1 MDSTMFNPYHPGASA
16 GVVSILAKDLSASFT
31 HRALPL
37 SDLGH
42 NKASAEAHLHR
53 FDPVQTS
60 ASKARAFLECGIA
73 CLLQGE
79 TLAAFGYFKN
89 AAGISCDDPGL
100 YLLTLCYGLHCLF
113 LTYYWAAGSQ
123 TVPADE
129 MDPLYDLQKALPF
142 WVNRIIRVE
151 QSVGWSAACQVR
163 RLLEQQRAAV
173 SHPIGSSQQLQT
185 VQKLEWDIEYLVSSG
200 VPFQTTAPL
209 LLEMAGLHRRAS
221 RSASHAEAMVLQ
233 LRHEYSRVGDIV
245 GIAHCEVK
253 LGDLVCA
260 PAGPPE
266 YWGNTVRPGLDSTV
280 SEPLSGFSELPVTP
294 DQIDKAVHHYE
305 IARSFFE
312 QAGFWRGFA
321 SVELRH
327 GYIAILR
334 ARNTTGDETL
344 RHLQEA
350 LRYCTEAQSQFAACG
365 DIVAFQTAR
374 AHSILVRVAL
384 GQRPEDT
391 TSAREIGV
399 WGRTKGS
406 ISYTMGLGLFLA
418 AQAQLWIASE
428 GEYERGVAA
437 LRLAEALFDGLG
449 LPRSFTA
456 TIGDQMLVHDMLGE
470 HDRFVITAE
479 RALKVYTALFE
490 TAGSPSLASWA
501 RTRAAH
507 ILDRMV
513 RRAIEREDADQIA
526 SAVSRLRL
534 IHPRQPHQSA
544 HPLATA
550 DALSQIISKLD
561 LTISDPSSFP
571 AMDDLDV
578 NLVGEVVS
586 VQNTESLTQA
596 AEFQEL
602 MFRAKRAQRH
612 GDMSKAQDFWD
623 QAEVKAQQSED
634 PHMGKLLLADVTAAR
649 KQYDDSAS
657 HLHAYCKSRLRKAE
671 ESARRAHQSAP
682 DVQQFLG
689 QQSAEIYAQIFP
701 GFARIKKF
709 DEAREI
715 LDVLLQIRGHDWW
728 KVGDAVA
735 NLTAAAQVNE
745 GLENF
750 APAWKLYERAIQIFE
765 DRRGRLSLDEYKLS
779 LAGSSRLQG
788 LYFKAARTA
797 VKWHYSLLR
806 DTVSVSTQ
814 SQQLSDAFR
823 TLERGKTRSLLDLMA
838 AGSLMYG
845 RFATPE
851 LAVWD
856 EYRRIGASLAAKR
869 GILRQNY
876 AAETLDRNRVRT
888 LEADISKTE
897 ERLHQQ
903 EERLFADESPMAR
916 RFVTPSDVSD
926 IGTLRSQLDEDS
938 VILEYSYRG
947 DDLVAWAITT
957 DGIVEVYHRSV
968 SEFELELRAT
978 RFQEQCRRAASSDVE
993 LKESRSTDGQW
1004 LADLLFP
1011 FEASMDKFHFI
1022 IVPYRALHT
1031 LPFHALPFKGG
1042 PLLALHSV
1050 AYLPSASCM
1059 SYLQTASDDK
1069 VGFRVLSIGNP
1080 SNMEYEDVLSGAK
1093 HSLAPLGFAEA
1104 EARTVGQVNAAS
1116 RSLIGPE
1123 ATKDAVI
1130 GMMGDFDILHF
1141 ATHGLLCPEVPM
1153 MSSVA
1158 LAEGKQLT
1166 VGELLGRR
1174 LKASLVVLSACDTGV
1189 GEPTDGDDMVG
1200 FARSLL
1206 AAGVQAI
1213 VVSLWPVH
1221 DLVTSILMREFY
1233 QQLQRSQQG
1242 SVALREAQL
1251 AARNLTM
1258 EKIYQYTRD
1267 IREGASISVD
1277 KRSIAPQKAQE
1288 RVKDYSHP
1296 RFWAPFIYIGVQ

>member
-1 MDSTMFNPYHPGASA
+1 MFNAYHPGASF
-16 GVVSILAKDLSASFT
+16 GVSILAKDLSASFT
-31 HRALPL
+31 HRGLAL
-37 SDLGH
+37 SDLAH
-42 NKASAEAHLHR
+42 NRASAETHLQR
-53 FDPVQTS
+53 FDPVQS
-60 ASKARAFLECGIA
+60 SPARARALLECGIA

-79 TLAAFGYFKN
+79 TLAAFRYFKN
-89 AAGISCDDPGL
+89 AAAISYGDPGL
-100 YLLTLCYGLHCLF
+100 YHLTLCYGLHCLF

-142 WVNRIIRVE
+142 WVSRIIKVE
-151 QSVGWSAACQVR
+151 QSVGWSPVCQLR

-173 SHPIGSSQQLQT
+173 SQPAGSSQQLQT
-185 VQKLEWDIEYLVSSG
+185 VQKLEWDMEHLASFG
-200 VPFQTTAPL
+200 VPFQITAPL

-221 RSASHAEAMVLQ
+221 RSASHAETMVLQ
-233 LRHEYSRVGDIV
+233 LQRKYSGAGEIV
-245 GIAHCEVK
+245 GMAHCEVK
-253 LGDLVCA
+253 LGDLACA

-280 SEPLSGFSELPVTP
+280 SEPLAGSSELPVTL
-294 DQIDKAVHHYE
+294 DQIDNAARHYE
-305 IARSFFE
+305 TARSLFE
-312 QAGFWRGFA
+312 QAGFQRGLA

-334 ARNTTGDETL
+334 ARSGNDTF

-374 AHSILVRVAL
+374 AHSILCRVAL

-406 ISYTMGLGLFLA
+406 ISYTMELGLFLA
-418 AQAQLWIASE
+418 AQAQLWIAND

-437 LRLAEALFDGLG
+437 FRLAEALFDGLG
-449 LPRSFTA
+449 LPRSYTA
-456 TIGDQMLVHDMLGE
+456 TIVDQMSVHDMLGE

-479 RALKVYTALFE
+479 RVLKVCTALFE
-490 TAGSPSLASWA
+490 TAGSPSFASWA

-507 ILDRMV
+507 VLDRMLH
-513 RRAIEREDADQIA
+513 RAIEREDADQIA
-526 SAVSRLRL
+526 SVVSRLRL
-534 IHPRQPHQSA
+534 IHPPRPHQSA
-544 HPLATA
+544 HQLATV
-550 DALSQIISKLD
+550 DALNLLISKMD
-561 LTISDPSSFP
+561 LAISDPSSFP
-571 AMDDLDV
+571 TMDDIDV
-578 NLVGEVVS
+578 DLVGEAVS
-586 VQNTESLTQA
+586 VRTTESLAQA

-602 MFRAKRAQRH
+602 MFRAKRARKD
-612 GDMSKAQDFWD
+612 GDMSKAQSFWNL
-623 QAEVKAQQSED
+623 AEVKAQQSED
-634 PHMGKLLLADVTAAR
+634 PHMRKLLLADVTAAR
-649 KQYDDSAS
+649 QQYDVSAS
-657 HLHAYCKSRLRKAE
+657 HLHAYCKSRLGEAE
-671 ESARRAHQSAP
+671 ESARRSRQSAP
-682 DVQQFLG
+682 DVQQLLG
-689 QQSAEIYAQIFP
+689 QQSAEIYAHVFP
-701 GFARIKKF
+701 GFVRIKKF
-709 DEAREI
+709 SEAGEM
-715 LDVLLQIRGHDWW
+715 LEALLRVRGDDWW
-728 KVGDAVA
+728 KAGDAVA
-735 NLTAAAQVNE
+735 NLTAAAEVNE

-750 APAWKLYERAIQIFE
+750 APAWRLYQQAIRIFE

-797 VKWHYSLLR
+797 IKWHYSLLR
-806 DTVSVSTQ
+806 HTVSGPTQ
-814 SQQLSDAFR
+814 SQQLADAFQA
-823 TLERGKTRSLLDLMA
+823 LERGKTRSLLDLMA

-845 RFATPE
+845 RFAPYE
-851 LAVWD
+851 LAAWD

-869 GILRQNY
+869 GILRQKY
-876 AAETLDRNRVRT
+876 ASETPDRDRIKT

-897 ERLHQQ
+897 ARLNQQ
-903 EERLFADESPMAR
+903 EERLFADESPAAR

-926 IGTLRSQLDEDS
+926 IDTLRSQLDEDS

-947 DDLVAWAITT
+947 EDLVAWAITT
-957 DGIVEVYHRSV
+957 DGMVEVYHRSV
-968 SEFELELRAT
+968 SEVELELRAR
-978 RFQEQCRRAASSDVE
+978 RFREQCQWAAPPDVE
-993 LKESRSTDGQW
+993 LKESRPTDGQW

-1011 FEASMDKFHFI
+1011 FEAAMDKFHFI
-1022 IVPYRALHT
+1022 IVAYRALHT

-1059 SYLQTASDDK
+1059 SYLRTSSDDDL
-1069 VGFRVLSIGNP
+1069 GFKVLSIGNP
-1080 SNMEYEDVLSGAK
+1080 SNMECEDVLSGAK
-1093 HSLAPLGFAEA
+1093 HSLGPLRFAEA
-1104 EARTVGQVNAAS
+1104 EARTVGRVNAAS
-1116 RSLIGPE
+1116 RSLVGPE

-1130 GMMGDFDILHF
+1130 GMMGDFNILHL

-1158 LAEGKQLT
+1158 LAEGEQLT

-1174 LKASLVVLSACDTGV
+1174 LKASLAVLSACDTGV
-1189 GEPTDGDDMVG
+1189 GQPTDGDDMVG

-1221 DLVTSILMREFY
+1221 DLVTSILMGEFY
-1233 QQLQRSQQG
+1233 QQLQRGQQG

-1251 AARNLTM
+1251 AARNLTTEKM
-1258 EKIYQYTRD
+1258 ERYARD
-1267 IREGASISVD
+1267 IRKGGSIDVD
-1277 KRSIAPQKAQE
+1277 KRSIAPQKARAQA
-1288 RVKDYSHP
+1288 KDYSHP
-1296 RFWAPFIYIGVQ
+1296 RFWAPFIYIGVR